1 MPRRLRRNDGPQH
14 RLRRKAVGAADILQ
28 LAREPVPVYRAKME
42 QARSQGQADTV
53 QGERAPGHQPRY
65 LQIYAVLRE
74 RIVEGRYAIGS
85 NLPTEVELATEFGVS
100 RYTVRE
106 ALRGLV
112 EQGMLA
118 RRQGSGSQVLSVEPS
133 HGFVH
138 TIRSM
143 ADLFQYAL
151 DTYLDIRS
159 TTEITVGQD
168 LAPLIGGDTG
178 SRWLLI
184 KGVRRTDRGGEAIC
198 FTHSYIPKRLEWI
211 RPEIPSC
218 IGPFY
223 ALLEK
228 RTNEPIID
236 AVQEI
241 TAEPM
246 TAEIAKGLGAH
257 RGDYALRLLRRYS
270 SRKGTLIASFNW
282 HDARD
287 FTYRMQLQRSR
298 QK

>member
-1 MPRRLRRNDGPQH
+1 VPRRPRDSGRQQRRQH
-14 RLRRKAVGAADILQ
+14 DPANAADTLQ
-28 LAREPVPVYRAKME
+28 LAREAGAAYRGGME
-42 QARSQGQADTV
+42 NRTRHQAASVAGGRPNEQ
-53 QGERAPGHQPRY
+53 QPRY
-65 LQIYAVLRE
+65 LQIYALLRE
-74 RIVEGRYAIGS
+74 RIVEGHYPIGG
-85 NLPTEVELATEFGVS
+85 NLPTEVTLAGEFGVS

-118 RRQGSGSQVLSVEPS
+118 RRQGSGSQVLSAEPS
-133 HGFVH
+133 TGFVH
-138 TIRSM
+138 YIRSM

-159 TTEITVGQD
+159 TTEIDVGPNI
-168 LAPLIGGDTG
+168 APLIGGEPG

-184 KGVRRTDRGGEAIC
+184 KGVRRTERGGEAIC
-198 FTHSYIPKRLEWI
+198 LTHSYIPKRLDWI
-211 RPEIPSC
+211 KPEIPSC

-223 ALLEK
+223 ALLE
-228 RTNEPIID
+228 RRAGEPIID

-241 TAEPM
+241 RAEPM
-246 TAEIAKGLGAH
+246 TAEIARGLGAH

-287 FTYRMQLQRSR
+287 FTYRMQLQRRR